1 MAKGATKRA
10 TFTLDA
16 PADVPAPAAPP
27 QRLTADIL
35 YDAKGQGQLLDPSGT
50 LMTVPADQ
58 VSAALS
64 AGWKAATRQDYGAAQ
79 DAQRYDSPLMGAV
92 GGLVRSATFGLSDL
106 AADKTLAGREAVAGF
121 KEHNPWASGAGE
133 VAGLLSPVGA
143 GALVGKAGAAAGKAA
158 LGLAERTIGGE
169 GAGLLARA
177 GMKSAEWTARGV
189 TEGGLMGLS
198 QGISGAALDEKVH
211 TPGEAATRI
220 LGSVGTG
227 ALLGGATN
235 LGLLGLGT
243 AIKGAAGAGKRAIQR
258 AMDSGGRV
266 GKAEQAETAL
276 REDLA
281 TLQRDPGIK
290 EQLGKVEQVAAKETT
305 LAEQLSA
312 KRAALKTEE
321 EAAGLAGQAEAGA
334 VKAAAA
340 PGTVAASE
348 ADDAIKA
355 VMGQYR
361 AQAGGRMAEGASR
374 TEKNIER
381 AIAKH
386 DEGYLLQSQLKRGT
400 VSDSVEAQ
408 LRESAAILDARAGTE
423 TTRHLDAV
431 DAWLT
436 ARGPR
441 PSATDAAEGVLGR
454 VAAEERAG
462 VEELLG
468 GAKDRLRD
476 ALDRNTSA
484 VRTAGQG
491 LNRAKG
497 VAHRAELES
506 SYNAL
511 LKRRKELLGTI
522 DRLESGHLDR
532 SAVNGLRW
540 FARETERA
548 PSLNALERAV
558 KAAEAEAK
566 VAAKTAK
573 AGAAEAQVAQEAVN
587 PAVAQL
593 RREVEELSAGWKAA
607 KAESLEAS
615 KALDTLYPTRSG
627 TPWTQVEGRLA
638 EAATE
643 VGAARS
649 SAYDAAVESVT
660 GGKMTGMAGLAGV
673 LLGGNLMSGVMAAG
687 GAYAAKRIA
696 TAIKPLIVGGAAGR
710 AAEAVGGFAS
720 SLGAG
725 TRRLATAS
733 AGLSHEDVRAVR
745 RELDTLQPDAMEA
758 QMRAQLQG
766 RVPPEQLDASVKAQH
781 AALALLSGQWPK
793 ASAKGPLSSPREWK
807 PSAEDMRRA
816 TLLLRATSRPE
827 SVLEDFTRGRGT
839 REAVKVLEQVH
850 PQMLAEVRRLVSA
863 QLQAEQDK
871 PGAKRLPEARRQQLE
886 LLLGIQAHP
895 GLTARIQ
902 DLYARNGRT
911 SPGPAPQSP
920 SGQLNVSKQLL
931 TPSQRIMSGS

>member
-1 MAKGATKRA
+1 MAQTRKAQ
-10 TFTLDA
+10 TFTLDS
-16 PADVPAPAAPP
+16 PADVPAPAAP
-27 QRLTADIL
+27 QKLTADIL
-35 YDAKGQGQLLDPSGT
+35 YDTKGQGQLLDPSGQ
-50 LMTVPADQ
+50 LMSVPADQ

-106 AADKTLAGREAVAGF
+106 AAAKTLAGAEAVKGY
-121 KEHNPWASGAGE
+121 KEHNPWASGVGE
-133 VAGLLSPVGA
+133 VAGMLSPVGA

-158 LGLAERTIGGE
+158 LGLAERE

-177 GMKSAEWTARGV
+177 GAKSAEWTARGV

-211 TPGEAATRI
+211 TPGEAASRI

-258 AMDSGGRV
+258 AMDSGGKV

-290 EQLGKVEQVAAKETT
+290 EQLGKVEEVAAKEST
-305 LAEQLSA
+305 LAEQLTA
-312 KRAALKTEE
+312 KRAALKVEE

-334 VKAAAA
+334 AKAAAA
-340 PGTVAASE
+340 PGTVAAGE
-348 ADDAIKA
+348 ADDAFKA
-355 VMGQYR
+355 AMAQLKG
-361 AQAGGRMAEGASR
+361 QAGGRMGEAYGKGLGNMA
-374 TEKNIER
+374 R
-381 AIAKH
+381 ALEKH
-386 DEGYLLQSQLKRGT
+386 DEGYLLQSQAKRGV
-400 VSDSVEAQ
+400 VSERGEAQ
-408 LRESAAILDARAGTE
+408 LRESAAILDRQAGEGVTK
-423 TTRHLDAV
+423 HLDAV
-431 DAWLT
+431 DSWL
-436 ARGPR
+436 ASRGPQ
-441 PSATDAAEGVLGR
+441 PTAAEAAEGVLGR
-454 VAAEERAG
+454 LAAGEREG
-462 VEELLG
+462 VEALLAS
-468 GAKDRLRD
+468 AKPKLQE
-476 ALDRNTSA
+476 ALARNTEQA
-484 VRTAGQG
+484 TKTGTA
-491 LNRAKG
+491 LSRAKG
-497 VAHRAELES
+497 AVREGDLKKA
-506 SYNAL
+506 YDKL
-511 LKRRKELLGTI
+511 LARRKELVGTL

-532 SAVNGLRW
+532 DALNGLRW
-540 FARETERA
+540 FAREGDQA
-548 PSLNALERAV
+548 AHLNALERAV
-558 KAAEAEAK
+558 KAAKAEAK
-566 VAAKTAK
+566 GAAKATQ
-573 AGAAEAQVAQEAVN
+573 AGAAEAQAAQEAVN

-593 RREVEELSAGWKAA
+593 RREVEALSEGWKAA

-615 KALDTLYPTRSG
+615 KALDVLYPTRSG

-725 TRRLATAS
+725 ARKVATAS

-745 RELDTLQPDAMEA
+745 RELDSLQPEAMEA

-766 RVPPEQLDASVKAQH
+766 RVPPEKLEASVKAQH

-807 PSAEDMRRA
+807 PSAEDMRKA
-816 TLLLRATSRPE
+816 SLLLRATSRPE

-863 QLQAEQDK
+863 QLQAEQQR

-886 LLLGIQAHP
+886 LLLGVQTNP

-911 SPGPAPQSP
+911 SPGPEPQSP
-920 SGQLNVSKQLL
+920 GGKLDVAKSLL
-931 TPSQRIMSGS
+931 TPTQRIMSGS